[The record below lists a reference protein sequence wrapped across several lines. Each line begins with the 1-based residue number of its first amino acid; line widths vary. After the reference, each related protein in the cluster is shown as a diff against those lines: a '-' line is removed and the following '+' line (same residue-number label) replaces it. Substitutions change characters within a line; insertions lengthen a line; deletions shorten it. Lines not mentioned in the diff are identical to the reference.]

1 MGFWPV
7 HPILAQVLERLAK
20 NYREDQE
27 ILKEAKLISAKQ
39 GNEDAQLLQDK
50 GKSHSITDEDDEDK
64 VNEDEVDGGEEEE
77 DGDLEADFDRGVD
90 IEPNLVKVALRNGLT
105 NSGDVVIDYLDLINV
120 MDVDLH
126 LD

>member
-1 MGFWPV
+1 
-7 HPILAQVLERLAK
+7 L
-20 NYREDQE
+20 
-27 ILKEAKLISAKQ
+27 AKQ
-39 GNEDAQLLQDK
+39 GNKDAQLLQDK
-50 GKSHSITDEDDEDK
+50 GKSRSITDEDDEDE